1 VTTTARTRP
10 QTSTTSP
17 EHESSVMHQSMATEA
32 EQANSFFI
40 RLRSCAFISFAL
52 LVAATVLHLPPWA
65 AMLGGGAPLVY
76 YHLGYLAP
84 RASKG
89 LSQTAIDSVYYFG
102 FLVTIAALGMSA
114 VSLATSQG
122 KTPLEAIAFQ
132 FGLGLLATGY
142 AVWARMHLNAISVG
156 VDETS
161 PEEVLDRYIQRSREL
176 VVNVELAATSFTQL
190 AATLMQK
197 SQEVAD
203 AARQTTEKS
212 MQDVAKLFEEQLSG
226 TLDSAKQGVTE
237 VRSLVS
243 ELSFA
248 KEREQLVT
256 SVRETLRAVNA
267 LNTSLNELANRSN
280 ESARNTHQ
288 GAVTQAELNA
298 RLGDFERRLDAIG
311 GEEGALAATVA
322 RLNDAQASVAHG
334 AASMGEVVQELGE
347 MAGTVSGIG
356 PTFKSIKTLT
366 QKAHEQLDALA
377 SSTERLGQATGH
389 LERTANLTQGLA
401 DGVERAAKALPSLG
415 EQAQALEA
423 QLSNLSKTA
432 GAVEQQLDGMP
443 RPTEEAVQLSGELRE
458 ALASVARVVAG
469 VASEAKELASH
480 SAQHTHNVQQTQ
492 RMVQEAA
499 TLQATVDAIQNAL
512 QSLSGT
518 VMSLNKDL
526 QSSTAGLKGALD
538 TVHSTLETQVKRSGD
553 VAQLFGERMTSV
565 AQIIIDRTREA
576 RAEPL

>member
-1 VTTTARTRP
+1 
-10 QTSTTSP
+10 
-17 EHESSVMHQSMATEA
+17 
-32 EQANSFFI
+32 
-40 RLRSCAFISFAL
+40 
-52 LVAATVLHLPPWA
+52 
-65 AMLGGGAPLVY
+65 
-76 YHLGYLAP
+76 
-84 RASKG
+84 
-89 LSQTAIDSVYYFG
+89 
-102 FLVTIAALGMSA
+102 
-114 VSLATSQG
+114 
-122 KTPLEAIAFQ
+122 
-132 FGLGLLATGY
+132 
-142 AVWARMHLNAISVG
+142 
-156 VDETS
+156 
-161 PEEVLDRYIQRSREL
+161 
-176 VVNVELAATSFTQL
+176 
-190 AATLMQK
+190 
-197 SQEVAD
+197 
-203 AARQTTEKS
+203 
-212 MQDVAKLFEEQLSG
+212 
-226 TLDSAKQGVTE
+226 
-237 VRSLVS
+237 
-243 ELSFA
+243 
-248 KEREQLVT
+248 
-256 SVRETLRAVNA
+256 
-267 LNTSLNELANRSN
+267 
-280 ESARNTHQ
+280 
-288 GAVTQAELNA
+288 
-298 RLGDFERRLDAIG
+298 
-311 GEEGALAATVA
+311 
-322 RLNDAQASVAHG
+322 
-334 AASMGEVVQELGE
+334 MGEVVQELGE